1 MADKGDKVKFTT
13 SIESNLVDA
22 IKKQAI
28 DEKRSVSSIL
38 NELIRQYLRSKG
50 VNV

>member
-1 MADKGDKVKFTT
+1 MTEKIEKVKFTT
-13 SIESNLVDA
+13 SIERDLVGE

-28 DEKRSVSSIL
+28 DENRSVSDIL